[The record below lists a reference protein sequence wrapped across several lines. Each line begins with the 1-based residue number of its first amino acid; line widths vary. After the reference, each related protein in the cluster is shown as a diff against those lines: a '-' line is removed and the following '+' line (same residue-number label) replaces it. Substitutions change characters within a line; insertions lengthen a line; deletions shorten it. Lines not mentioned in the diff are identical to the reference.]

1 MVGKQNSLYICH
13 PVMEIFPQ
21 FYENRLMQKKPLILI
36 TNDDSIHAK
45 GLRKL
50 IRIMRQYGDVV
61 VISSEQ
67 VMSGMSHAVTIK
79 SPLMPRLI
87 HEEEGF
93 REFLTNGTP
102 VDNVKLGKNALL
114 EQKPDLVVSGIN
126 HGSNA
131 AINIVYSGTMAAAM
145 EGAID
150 GIPSIGFS
158 LDDYDND
165 ADFSH
170 VDPFVEAIT
179 QKVLR
184 HGLPDGVCLN
194 VNIPKKS
201 DVPVKG
207 IKVVRQARAR
217 WVEDFDKRVD
227 PFGRDYYWI
236 GGTFVNGDP
245 RPDTDEKALADNYVA
260 VVPVQLDFTAT
271 QLLEKLQF

>member
-1 MVGKQNSLYICH
+1 MFPEEEGK
-13 PVMEIFPQ
+13 F
-21 FYENRLMQKKPLILI
+21 MQDKPLILI

-50 IRIMRQYGDVV
+50 IDLMRKFGEVA

-79 SPLMPRLI
+79 TPLMPRLI

-102 VDNVKLGKNALL
+102 VDNIKLGKHALL
-114 EQKPDLVVSGIN
+114 ERKPDLIVSGIN

-158 LDDYDND
+158 VDDYDPE

-170 VDPFVEAIT
+170 VDPFVDAIT
-179 QKVLR
+179 EKVLQQ
-184 HGLPDGVCLN
+184 GLPEGVCLN

-201 DVPVKG
+201 EQPVKG
-207 IKVVRQARAR
+207 IKVVRQAKAR
-217 WVEDFDKRVD
+217 WVEKFDKRTD
-227 PFGRDYYWI
+227 PFGRAYYWI

-245 RPDTDEKALADNYVA
+245 RQDTDEKALADNYVA
-260 VVPVQLDFTAT
+260 VVPVQLDFTAVK
-271 QLLEKLQF
+271 LLEKLEF

>member
-1 MVGKQNSLYICH
+1 
-13 PVMEIFPQ
+13 
-21 FYENRLMQKKPLILI
+21 MQKKPLILI

-50 IRIMRQYGDVV
+50 IELMRDFGDVV

-79 SPLMPRLI
+79 TPLMPRLI
-87 HEEEGF
+87 HEEKGF
-93 REFLTNGTP
+93 KEYLTNGTP
-102 VDNVKLGKNALL
+102 VDNIKLGKHALL
-114 EQKPDLVVSGIN
+114 NQKPDLIVSGIN

-158 LDDYDND
+158 VDDYDHE

-170 VDPFVEAIT
+170 VDPFVNTIT
-179 QKVLR
+179 RKVLDE
-184 HGLPDGVCLN
+184 GLPEGVCLN

-201 DVPVKG
+201 EEPVKG
-207 IKVVRQARAR
+207 IKVVRQAKAR
-217 WVEDFDKRVD
+217 WIEDFDARVD
-227 PFGRDYYWI
+227 PFGRTYYWI

-245 RPDTDEKALADNYVA
+245 RPDTDEKALSENYVA
-260 VVPVQLDFTAT
+260 VTPVQIDFTAT
-271 QLLEKLQF
+271 QWLKQLKF

>member
-1 MVGKQNSLYICH
+1 MQN
-13 PVMEIFPQ
+13 
-21 FYENRLMQKKPLILI
+21 KPLILI

-50 IRIMRQYGDVV
+50 IKLMRKYGDVA

-79 SPLMPRLI
+79 TPLMPRLI
-87 HEEEGF
+87 HEETGF

-114 EQKPDLVVSGIN
+114 ERKPDLVVSGIN

-145 EGAID
+145 EAAID

-158 LDDYDND
+158 LDDYDLE

-170 VDPFVEAIT
+170 VDPFVETIT
-179 QKVLR
+179 EKVLR
-184 HGLPDGVCLN
+184 DGLPEGVCLN

-201 DVPVKG
+201 HVPVKG
-207 IKVVRQARAR
+207 IKVVRQAKAR
-217 WVEDFDKRVD
+217 WVEAFDQRVD
-227 PFGRDYYWI
+227 PFGRTYYWI
-236 GGTFVNGDP
+236 GGNFVNGDP

-271 QLLEKLQF
+271 QLLKNLEF